1 MSYYTVIEDLEN
13 RVLEEEDEEELIVA
27 GFDVYKFR
35 DWPSLIVVLYVI
47 FILTVG
53 ILYAR
58 AKDEMDFDII
68 K

>member
-13 RVLEEEDEEELIVA
+13 RVLEEEEEELLIA
-27 GFDVYKFR
+27 GFDVYRFR

-47 FILTVG
+47 FILSVG

>member
-13 RVLEEEDEEELIVA
+13 RVLEEEEEELVIG

-35 DWPSLIVVLYVI
+35 DWPSLIVVLYVV
-47 FILTVG
+47 FVLTIG

-58 AKDEMDFDII
+58 AKDDMDFDVI
-68 K
+68 